1 MSDIKISGLLSV
13 GTLGKGTDTSI
24 GNAYD
29 DVVVDRRVDLCVS
42 TILARVNLNMT
53 TGANVGNS
61 YDRFVVG

>member
-1 MSDIKISGLLSV
+1 MGDNKINCLLSV
-13 GTLGKGTDTSI
+13 GTLGEATGTGIS
-24 GNAYD
+24 NAYD
-29 DVVVDRRVDLCVS
+29 DVVVDRRVDLGVS